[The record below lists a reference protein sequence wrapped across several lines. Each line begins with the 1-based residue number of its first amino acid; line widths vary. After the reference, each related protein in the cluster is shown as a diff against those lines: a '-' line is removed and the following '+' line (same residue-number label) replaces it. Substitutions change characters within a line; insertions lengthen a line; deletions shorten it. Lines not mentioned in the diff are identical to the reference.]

1 MLELKLYLAEEDL
14 VEEIVMTEF
23 TKIANEV
30 KNTEM
35 MSKYQFYMTHKIWLM
50 LYDSYMA
57 LSNPDKPTSSPQTV
71 Q

>member
-1 MLELKLYLAEEDL
+1 MDLKLYLAEEDL

-35 MSKYQFYMTHKIWLM
+35 MSKYTISYDSYYMTHII
-50 LYDSYMA
+50 
-57 LSNPDKPTSSPQTV
+57 
-71 Q
+71 

>member
-1 MLELKLYLAEEDL
+1 MELKLYLAEEDL

-35 MSKYQFYMTHKIWLM
+35 MSKYQFYMTHIIWLM
-50 LYDSYMA
+50 WYDSYMA
-57 LSNPDKPTSSPQTV
+57 PRNPDKPTFRPPTV
-71 Q
+71 R

>member
-1 MLELKLYLAEEDL
+1 MELKLFLAEEDL

-35 MSKYQFYMTHKIWLM
+35 MSK
-50 LYDSYMA
+50 
-57 LSNPDKPTSSPQTV
+57 
-71 Q
+71 